1 VSGYVI
7 YPVEYAV
14 TAFNAATSSHFV
26 APCPIGSRPVGGGLE
41 TGMNGTGLTLTASHP
56 TPGTTAT
63 ATGWRVQLR
72 NNTNATISTALR
84 VYAVCVGVRP

>member
-1 VSGYVI
+1 MSGYVI
-7 YPVEYAV
+7 YPVEIPV
-14 TAFNAATSSHFV
+14 TNFFAATASHFV
-26 APCPIGSRPVGGGLE
+26 APCPLGSRPVGGGLE

-56 TPGTTAT
+56 TPGATLT

-72 NNTNATISTALR
+72 NNTNATITTALR